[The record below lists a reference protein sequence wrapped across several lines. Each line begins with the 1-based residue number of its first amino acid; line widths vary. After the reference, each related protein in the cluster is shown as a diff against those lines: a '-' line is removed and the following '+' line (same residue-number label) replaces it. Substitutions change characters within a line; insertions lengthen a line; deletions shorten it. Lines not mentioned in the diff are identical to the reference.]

1 MVFHGGALTMAE
13 ALLTAQFGQIRRKIA
28 YVLSSS
34 SSMLASPVGF
44 GVVEPTGFQ
53 RMAWGLLVRRE

>member
-1 MVFHGGALTMAE
+1 MAE
-13 ALLTAQFGQIRRKIA
+13 ALLTAQFGRIRQKIA
-28 YVLSSS
+28 NVLSSS

-53 RMAWGLLVRRE
+53 RMVWGLLVRRE